1 MRQLTEVGFR
11 REGDVAHLILR
22 RPDHLNALSPTLISE
37 ALEVVKEVGE
47 TDARVL
53 VLSGEGKAFSAGVDT
68 KIGQSEA
75 FTPEVSRKF
84 SVEARELVIQLETIP
99 QVTIARIHG
108 YCFTG
113 GLEVALG
120 CDLMYA
126 GEEAVFCDTHAKIGL
141 RPGWGLSAR
150 LPQRIGV
157 MRAREMSYT
166 GRRVGA
172 QEALRIG
179 LVTDVVPTDQ
189 LDARIADAAQQIEA
203 NKWYSIAAYKNL
215 YRASQ
220 SRGLDDGL
228 DYEATMQMPRF
239 ERRKQSAS

>member
-1 MRQLTEVGFR
+1 MSQLTEVGFR
-11 REGDVAHLILR
+11 REGEVAYLTLR
-22 RPDHLNALSPTLISE
+22 RPEQLNALSPTLIGE
-37 ALEVVKEVGE
+37 ALAVVKDVAD

-68 KIGQSEA
+68 KIGLSDA
-75 FTPEVSRKF
+75 FTPEVSKRF
-84 SVEARELVIQLETIP
+84 SEEARELIVQLETIP
-99 QVTIARIHG
+99 QVTIAKVRG

-126 GEEAVFCDTHAKIGL
+126 SDDAEFCDTHAKIGL
-141 RPGWGLSAR
+141 RPGWGLSQR

-166 GRRVGA
+166 GRRVSA

-179 LVTDVVPTDQ
+179 LVTDVAPADQ
-189 LDARIADAAQQIEA
+189 LDARVEEAVKQIVA
-203 NKWYSIAAYKNL
+203 NKWYSIANYKAL

-220 SRGLDDGL
+220 NHGLDEGMG
-228 DYEATMQMPRF
+228 YEAAYQAPRL
-239 ERRKQSAS
+239 ERRKQGV